1 LLVDRIASL
10 RQSSSRAP
18 MVAVGL
24 ESGEAIR
31 VHVRRMDRPWLVVR
45 EQIDADR
52 LASLRIWAAA
62 DAAEQRA
69 LRLLA
74 TRGRSRAELR
84 SRMAGWG
91 VDAASAEEVLERL
104 VACGAVDD
112 AALAESVA
120 SSRRRTG
127 HGGLRIR
134 ADLERLAV
142 DQEASGAVLT
152 DDGGDEGELARAR
165 RELDRRYGGRLKDRR
180 DLARAAGHLARRGFD
195 AETVSAALGLDVLD

>member
-1 LLVDRIASL
+1 
-10 RQSSSRAP
+10 
-18 MVAVGL
+18 MVAVGM

-31 VHVRRMDRPWLVVR
+31 IHVRRMNCVWLSVG
-45 EQIDADR
+45 EQVDAAR
-52 LASLRIWAAA
+52 LASLKMWAAA

-74 TRGRSRAELR
+74 TRGRSRTELR
-84 SRMAGWG
+84 GRIAGWG

-112 AALAESVA
+112 AALAESVVA
-120 SSRRRTG
+120 SRRRTG
-127 HGGLRIR
+127 HGRLRIR

-142 DQEASGAVLT
+142 DQTASGAVLA
-152 DDGGDEGELARAR
+152 DDEGDEGELARAR
-165 RELDRRYGGRLKDRR
+165 RELDRRYGGRPTDRR

-195 AETVSAALGLDVLD
+195 AETVSAALGLDTLD

>member
-1 LLVDRIASL
+1 
-10 RQSSSRAP
+10 

-31 VHVRRMDRPWLVVR
+31 IHVRRTDCVWLSVGEHV
-45 EQIDADR
+45 DAGR
-52 LASLRIWAAA
+52 LALLTTWAAA

-84 SRMAGWG
+84 GRIAGWG

-112 AALAESVA
+112 AALAESVVA
-120 SSRRRTG
+120 SRRRTG
-127 HGGLRIR
+127 HGRLRIR
-134 ADLERLAV
+134 ADLERLDI

-152 DDGGDEGELARAR
+152 EEGGDQGELARAR
-165 RELDRRYGGRLKDRR
+165 LELDRRYGGRPTDRR

-195 AETVSAALGLDVLD
+195 AETVNAALGLDFD